1 MKRLSTIIAGVAL
14 AVLSY
19 ALPVLADEMINGMD
33 TGKNECLLVAQNCGT
48 EVDSIQERIS
58 RLREEIAKGSD
69 VYSADELK
77 VLNNEL
83 MRKNNLLNYLQND
96 IRPSFGESI

>member
-1 MKRLSTIIAGVAL
+1 MRRLTTIIAGVAL

-19 ALPVLADEMINGMD
+19 GLPVLADEVVSGMS
-33 TGKNECLLVAQNCGT
+33 TEKNECLLVAQNCGT

-58 RLREEIAKGSD
+58 RLQEEIAKGTD
-69 VYSADELK
+69 VYSADELRT
-77 VLNNEL
+77 LNNEL

-96 IRPSFGESI
+96 IKPTFGESI